1 MNKFLSL
8 CFLGILISPNF
19 AFAQNITS
27 PTHDQYYQCPVGFV
41 LVNYGGSTQKCVKKP
56 SIEYQNSI
64 NDGGKEM
71 DICSLNNYSECQ
83 LSPNCNMSLDKCITK
98 GTVNQDGVTPPTI
111 SGGTTVTTADLG
123 DKQCQTVGY
132 SISKDDNCRINESK
146 QECKADPNGYRCI
159 PNAST
164 SDTNISLF
172 TTLEKLKYTTK
183 LEIPCST
190 KIAGGTCPKATTPAT
205 YVTRLYQFGLMI
217 VGLIALGAFIYGALQ
232 YTLSAG
238 DFTSKEDA
246 REQMKQAIYGILL
259 LLSSYLILYTINPKL
274 VTLSNPTIETPFD
287 LSTTAPA
294 DTYISEDE
302 TSNTPTETE
311 GNAITGCEVA
321 SSNSGWFEGLVEID
335 GQQSSGTGTSAI
347 TCIKCKEGNASPDSL
362 GLCNCLANTV
372 RQSNGICCPPDQY
385 IITTKNSD
393 YFSWVG
399 GQECGKCKQGY
410 TYKDNTCVAG
420 ATSGVCATGLMGADG
435 NCCATGQ
442 VLSPISGL
450 CKAKCPTGYDR
461 DSKDGCNACAAG
473 YKLFN
478 KKCVEVIISH
488 ICASGYSVKGGGAG
502 DCIPIQ

>member
-27 PTHDQYYQCPVGFV
+27 PT
-41 LVNYGGSTQKCVKKP
+41 
-56 SIEYQNSI
+56 
-64 NDGGKEM
+64 M
-71 DICSLNNYSECQ
+71 DNICSLMNNNSYECQ
-83 LSPNCNMSLDKCITK
+83 LNPKCNMSLDKCIPK

-123 DKQCQTVGY
+123 DKQCLTVGY

-159 PNAST
+159 PNASIST